1 MRIVNPGFGLAASG
15 GEQLVG
21 QAVDWGKDPIVLFS
35 NGKANARELLE
46 GIRDRLGEFRPT
58 DNIAYV
64 NKNDVSH
71 PAPPALMDEVVKS
84 YRGALLAI
92 GD

>member
-1 MRIVNPGFGLAASG
+1 MRIVNPTFGLAASG
-15 GEQLVG
+15 AETLAG
-21 QAVDWGKDPIVLFS
+21 QPVDWGKDPIVLFS

-46 GIRDRLGEFRPT
+46 GIRDQMGAFRPT
-58 DNIAYV
+58 GNIRYV

-71 PAPPALMDEVVKS
+71 PAPAPLVDEVVKS

-92 GD
+92 AD